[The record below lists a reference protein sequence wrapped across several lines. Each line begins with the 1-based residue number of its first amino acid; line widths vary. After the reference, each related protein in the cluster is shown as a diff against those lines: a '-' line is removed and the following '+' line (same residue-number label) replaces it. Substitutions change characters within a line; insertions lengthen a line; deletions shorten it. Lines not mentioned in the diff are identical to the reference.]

1 MHEFKIGDYVKWDE
15 GEMVYTGEIMSLTER
30 SALVSYRV
38 DWEITEKRISL
49 SKLTYLPPINLEC
62 EEYRRLVRFETDP
75 IELVSGNTTANVH
88 NVGGYRFC
96 IEDLLAGM
104 ERMLEVLEESEI
116 VCAIWFSC
124 IQDEIYAQLSE
135 LEDGQL
141 YSESDVISSLAAG
154 FWNGMDDIHIDYD
167 TACEDIEEAKH
178 FIEDRDKPML
188 KRRYPRYV
196 KEKLI
201 ERLYDDSAMSLAT
214 EDEVAL
220 YRIFAEELAS
230 AGSWSGLRAVGYGCY
245 GGNRAFPCDWERSRD
260 CILALFE
267 IEDDAK
273 DKATYAD
280 TLGYIYYYGR
290 CNGGVPEYDLAY
302 KYFSFAAFYGV
313 YEARYKVADMIR
325 NGYGIPKCP
334 EIANRMIGELYDEN
348 IKYIRNG
355 IFECKFADVALRM
368 GGIYDNEYSGEL
380 YKALYYYTQAEFAI
394 RMRMMNVDCYGDA
407 KVCENISTALNRV
420 KEKLEFKALSSGVYR
435 SLYFMDGE
443 LSDGKKYDIVI
454 KKQRKLSYK
463 ITFAPHRGGER
474 RKMFLTLPEIGLCG
488 LFSKLTAT
496 YRAYEPLD
504 ESLLDRVIT
513 VDERDGTELLYD
525 GNVVFSM
532 DGDIVIKNGG
542 KAQNK
547 KYRFVSV
554 SFGTPKLYDYLCDD
568 LSVKGG
574 DTVWVNAAGEEKEVT
589 VCRVFEKK
597 ESELSFP
604 IKVYKKVI
612 ARSEG

>member
-1 MHEFKIGDYVKWDE
+1 MHEFKIGDFVKWNE
-15 GEMVYTGEIMSLTER
+15 GEEVYFGEIMSLTGR
-30 SALVSYRV
+30 SALISYRDYWDV
-38 DWEITEKRISL
+38 YEKRISL
-49 SKLTYLPPINLEC
+49 SKLTYLPPINLDFED
-62 EEYRRLVRFETDP
+62 YRRLVLFETDP
-75 IELVSGNTTANVH
+75 IELVSGNATANVH
-88 NVGGYRFC
+88 NVGNYRFC

-104 ERMLEVLEESEI
+104 ERMRELLEESET

-124 IQDEIYAQLSE
+124 IQDELYSQLNE
-135 LEDGQL
+135 LKDGQL
-141 YSESDVISSLAAG
+141 YSESDAIGYILSG
-154 FWNGMDDIHIDYD
+154 FWTGIDGIHIDD
-167 TACEDIEEAKH
+167 DIVCDAIEEAKR
-178 FIEDRDKPML
+178 FIEDRDKSL
-188 KRRYPRYV
+188 LERRYPRYA
-196 KEKLI
+196 KEELI
-201 ERLYDDSAMSLAT
+201 ERLFEDSALMLAT
-214 EDEVAL
+214 DEEVAL
-220 YRIFAEELAS
+220 YRIFAEEQAREGRWL
-230 AGSWSGLRAVGYGCY
+230 GLRAVGYGCY

-260 CILALFE
+260 CILALFDLE
-267 IEDDAK
+267 EDAE

-290 CNGGVPEYDLAY
+290 CNGGVPEYELAY

-313 YEARYKVADMIR
+313 YEARYKVADMLR
-325 NGYGIPKCP
+325 SGYGIPKCP
-334 EIANRMIGELYDEN
+334 EIAERMIRELYDEN

-368 GGIYDNEYSGEL
+368 GGIYDSEEHGDL

-394 RMRMMNVDCYGDA
+394 RMRMMNVDYYGDT
-407 KVCENISTALNRV
+407 KVSENISAALAGV
-420 KEKLEFKALSSGVYR
+420 KEKLHFKALSSGIYR
-435 SLYFMDGE
+435 SAYFMDGE
-443 LSDGKKYDIVI
+443 ISDGKKYDMVI

-463 ITFAPHRGGER
+463 ITFVPHQKAGEEKR
-474 RKMFLTLPEIGLCG
+474 RKMFITLPEIGLCG
-488 LFSKLTAT
+488 LFDKISVT

-525 GNVVFSM
+525 GKTVFSV
-532 DGDIVIKNGG
+532 DGDIVIRNGG

-568 LSVKGG
+568 LTVKVG
-574 DTVWVNAAGEEKEVT
+574 DNVWVNAAGEEKEVT

-604 IKVYKKVI
+604 IKVYKKVL
-612 ARSEG
+612 